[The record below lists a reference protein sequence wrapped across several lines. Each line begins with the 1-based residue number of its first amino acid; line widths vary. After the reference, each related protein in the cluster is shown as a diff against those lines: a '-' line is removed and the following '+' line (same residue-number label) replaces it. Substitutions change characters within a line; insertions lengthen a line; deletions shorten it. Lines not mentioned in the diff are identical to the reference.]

1 MNSWYADDDPDDYT
15 TADDLSAMDLS
26 AKRLRRSAQPRAG
39 SPGKKRQRPPR
50 TEDDQ
55 AFKCGHCRQFIGAP
69 IAGGRHR
76 NHCPNCLY
84 SKHVDGKVPGDRK
97 SDCHSMMAPIGLLS
111 RRNGEQVLIHLCLGC
126 GKEDPNR
133 VAADDSPLLLMRI
146 EPVMAPVPAPA
157 QLAGDADSDEAACV
171 AG

>member
-1 MNSWYADDDPDDYT
+1 MTLTSWYADYDNDISDHL
-15 TADDLSAMDLS
+15 TADDLATIDRGT
-26 AKRLRRSAQPRAG
+26 KRNRTHPRSRTRQP
-39 SPGKKRQRPPR
+39 KKPRQRPPR
-50 TEDDQ
+50 SEDDQ

-84 SKHVDGKVPGDRK
+84 SKHVDGKMPGDRK
-97 SDCHSMMAPIGLLS
+97 SECHSMMAPIGLLS

-146 EPVMAPVPAPA
+146 EPVTTRAMEGIPVSA
-157 QLAGDADSDEAACV
+157 SDEESIA
-171 AG
+171 

>member
-1 MNSWYADDDPDDYT
+1 MPYWYADYDDAESDHL
-15 TADDLSAMDLS
+15 TADDLAGIDRS
-26 AKRLRRSAQPRAG
+26 AKRTRTLPRPATGQPRKPRLR
-39 SPGKKRQRPPR
+39 SPR

-84 SKHVDGKVPGDRK
+84 SKHVDHKMPGDRR
-97 SDCHSMMAPIGLLS
+97 SECHSMMAPIGLLS

-133 VAADDSPLLLMRI
+133 IAADDNPLLLMRI
-146 EPVMAPVPAPA
+146 EPVTAPA
-157 QLAGDADSDEAACV
+157 MGEVTDEVEDIA
-171 AG
+171 

>member
-1 MNSWYADDDPDDYT
+1 LTSWDADYDHDIPDHL
-15 TADDLSAMDLS
+15 TADDLSALDRS
-26 AKRLRRSAQPRAG
+26 TKRNRENARSRTRLP
-39 SPGKKRQRPPR
+39 KKPRQRPPR

-97 SDCHSMMAPIGLLS
+97 SDCRSMMAPIGLLS
-111 RRNGEQVLIHLCLGC
+111 RRNGEQVLVHLCLGC

-133 VAADDSPLLLMRI
+133 VAADDNPLLLMRI
-146 EPVMAPVPAPA
+146 EPVIAPMPVNGAIPAPI
-157 QLAGDADSDEAACV
+157 DEAEDIA
-171 AG
+171 

>member
-1 MNSWYADDDPDDYT
+1 MPTWYADYDNNESDHL
-15 TADDLSAMDLS
+15 TADDLAAIDRSV
-26 AKRLRRSAQPRAG
+26 KRNRTPSRSGTGQP
-39 SPGKKRQRPPR
+39 KKARQRSPR
-50 TEDDQ
+50 TEGDQ

-84 SKHVDGKVPGDRK
+84 SKHVDRKMPGDRM
-97 SDCHSMMAPIGLLS
+97 SECHSMMAPIGLLS

-133 VAADDSPLLLMRI
+133 VAADDNPLLLMRI
-146 EPVMAPVPAPA
+146 EPVTTPTMEGISVGA
-157 QLAGDADSDEAACV
+157 SEAEGIA
-171 AG
+171 